1 MEQRILDKIIKDL
14 PKNYLSKYGGSLG
27 GALNFYNNTWNNV
40 GDDVAFGDCNNAGK
54 LGIKGLNGKTG
65 IHFTPNSGTVAQDL
79 YVDGAGTMTISGKL
93 SSTFVG
99 NLTGKVTGS
108 SSSAG
113 KLSTAR
119 NIALSGD
126 LTGSVNFDGSSNV
139 TLTAYGYSS
148 AVIKNNTNNYP
159 FCRIAHCE
167 GTESFA
173 DKSITLYISQSFA
186 GGSFGILRVCIRSDE
201 QTTTSKSYC
210 HGEVIWLVRHGFDI
224 DQFQLGVMNVK
235 GNWSADLFYKCN
247 NVYASINVKQLEASG
262 RTSQGRTWTL
272 INCSEPPGTVTTK
285 NNTTNCYRTI
295 ASYKTYSNIVT
306 AIDVLFK
313 GMKKQI
319 NSSVDFNSIT
329 ENGIYKVQDCR
340 SSANKPDGYVYGI
353 LNVYKPVD
361 DEENRL
367 VQIYYPHNSYPI
379 MVRWNNKG
387 WSNWYRIGKGTRW
400 EDIPDRPG
408 LASSTAD
415 GLLSKSDKSKLD
427 SIKNYAGSST
437 PGGAATNSLKL
448 NGYGTGKWGAIPIV
462 KNDGGIEIGKY
473 IDFHL
478 SSSDTTDYAARI
490 TASSNGLTLS
500 GTTSGTFSGS
510 WSGNMSVTKSLTS
523 GENISAGGF
532 MCLNKDGKRKLVMG
546 GNDDYC
552 WIDRRNSS
560 DTVINNIIIR
570 DSWVGLSELRTSD
583 NIYEKGIAL
592 ENKYAQYTDFR
603 LDAGNEALKILHF
616 PNAIKMLS
624 GYVDIGANTTKTIT
638 YASYTFPNNS
648 MRPSLTLSVPNNDYT
663 NWNNDASNIAIVE
676 YTKDF
681 INIVNYAH
689 KKSRVYFNVFGN

>member
-99 NLTGKVTGS
+99 NLTGNVTGS

-462 KNDGGIEIGKY
+462 NYDGVMEIGTC

-478 SSSDTTDYAARI
+478 SSSDNTDYAARI
-490 TASSNGLTLS
+490 TASKNGLTLS

-510 WSGNMSVTKSLTS
+510 WSGNMTVAKSLTS
-523 GENISAGGF
+523 GGNIHATGF
-532 MCLNKDGKRKLVMG
+532 MCLNKDGNRKLVMG
-546 GNDDYC
+546 GNNDYC

-560 DTVINNIIIR
+560 DTVINNILIR
-570 DSWVGLSELRTSD
+570 DNWVELKELRTYG
-583 NIYEKGIAL
+583 NIYEKGTVL
-592 ENKYAQYTDFR
+592 ENKYVLYKYFR
-603 LDAGNEALKILHF
+603 LDVNNEALKILYF
-616 PNAIKMLS
+616 PNGIKMLS
-624 GYVDIGANTTKTIT
+624 GYVDVNANATKTIT
-638 YASYTFPNNS
+638 YASGTFHNNS
-648 MRPSLTLSVPNNDYT
+648 MRPSLTLSVPHNDYT
-663 NWNNDASNIAIVE
+663 NWNNNAGNIAIVE

>member
-1 MEQRILDKIIKDL
+1 MEQRILDKIVKDL

-27 GALNFYNNTWNNV
+27 GALNFYNNTWNKV
-40 GDDVAFGDCNNAGK
+40 GDDVAIGDCNIAGR

-65 IHFTPNSGTVAQDL
+65 IHFTPESGAVAQDL

-99 NLTGKVTGS
+99 NLTGNVTGS

-139 TLTAYGYSS
+139 TLDAFGYSCS
-148 AVIKNNTNNYP
+148 VIKNNTNNYP

-167 GTESFA
+167 GTGSFS

-186 GGSFGILRVCIRSDE
+186 GGSFGILRVCIRSEDQE
-201 QTTTSKSYC
+201 KTSNPYC
-210 HGEVIWLVRHGFDI
+210 HGEVIWLVRHGFEI

-247 NVYASINVKQLEASG
+247 NVYASLNVKQLEASG
-262 RTSQGRTWTL
+262 RTKQGRTWTL

-285 NNTTNCYRTI
+285 NNTTNCYPNI

-306 AIDVLFK
+306 ATDVLLK

-353 LNVYKPVD
+353 LNVYKPID
-361 DEENRL
+361 DEENRI

-427 SIKNYAGSST
+427 AINNTLKNRVANVGSDGTTYGYIKIMSVHSSAAYSDYSVIYT
-437 PGGAATNSLKL
+437 ISDVDMSDDIAFAKLRIRSDFNSNIDSYVNKLISGNGFAPDDIISTVSGNTMNVYVKYSHQYQRFSLQIISESSRTNTNIASNVTVYDQNGKIEQIAEEKRRPINLGHEKTATGGFINL
-448 NGYGTGKWGAIPIV
+448 NGAIRM
-462 KNDGGIEIGKY
+462 NYE
-473 IDFHL
+473 
-478 SSSDTTDYAARI
+478 
-490 TASSNGLTLS
+490 TA
-500 GTTSGTFSGS
+500 
-510 WSGNMSVTKSLTS
+510 
-523 GENISAGGF
+523 
-532 MCLNKDGKRKLVMG
+532 
-546 GNDDYC
+546 
-552 WIDRRNSS
+552 
-560 DTVINNIIIR
+560 VINMDKQI
-570 DSWVGLSELRTSD
+570 S
-583 NIYEKGIAL
+583 K
-592 ENKYAQYTDFR
+592 
-603 LDAGNEALKILHF
+603 KI
-616 PNAIKMLS
+616 
-624 GYVDIGANTTKTIT
+624 T
-638 YASYTFPNNS
+638 YTFP
-648 MRPSLTLSVPNNDYT
+648 VPFVHTMMFCQATICGSDEKSFWY
-663 NWNNDASNIAIVE
+663 ASNYTIVCRVI
-676 YTKDF
+676 D
-681 INIVNYAH
+681 
-689 KKSRVYFNVFGN
+689 KKSVEIEVRNMAKYDENIQEQKNSGEVDYLQVSLVAVGY